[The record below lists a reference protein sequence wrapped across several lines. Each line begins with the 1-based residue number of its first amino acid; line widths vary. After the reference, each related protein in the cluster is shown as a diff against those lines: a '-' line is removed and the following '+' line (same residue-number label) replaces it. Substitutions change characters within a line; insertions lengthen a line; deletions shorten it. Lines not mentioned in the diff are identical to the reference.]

1 MMIAIN
7 TLNYNSILEIDV
19 VVDGSSLPMLQ
30 FTIRYNGKLKELLLL
45 NKKQVEA
52 LSNELQRKLSEM

>member
-1 MMIAIN
+1 MIAIN
-7 TLNYNSILEIDV
+7 TLNQSSILEIEV